1 MHPIEN
7 HNLNVKFY
15 VEHALKEM
23 DMVMTTKRLQCLG
36 ISLVTYDPVN
46 VDVEFT
52 RICTFSQANHGC
64 FTSLLVYPRVNI
76 MNLSRYLT
84 HIGSSK
90 PDAMWSPS
98 RV

>member
-52 RICTFSQANHGC
+52 PHLYIFQ
-64 FTSLLVYPRVNI
+64 
-76 MNLSRYLT
+76 
-84 HIGSSK
+84 SK
-90 PDAMWSPS
+90 PWVFHLFVSLP
-98 RV
+98 